1 LDITRGRACRKKLG
15 TSDIAGLDDSADSLL
30 HVAGS
35 SRKRDVNTTSG
46 LSASLD
52 TSSEGVNPDHLQ
64 VTTSMVN
71 AALDEEAST
80 GSLVNEDGVI
90 RVGAGGG
97 GGSSGGSSA

>member
-1 LDITRGRACRKKLG
+1 
-15 TSDIAGLDDSADSLL
+15 
-30 HVAGS
+30 
-35 SRKRDVNTTSG
+35 
-46 LSASLD
+46 
-52 TSSEGVNPDHLQ
+52 
-64 VTTSMVN
+64 MVN